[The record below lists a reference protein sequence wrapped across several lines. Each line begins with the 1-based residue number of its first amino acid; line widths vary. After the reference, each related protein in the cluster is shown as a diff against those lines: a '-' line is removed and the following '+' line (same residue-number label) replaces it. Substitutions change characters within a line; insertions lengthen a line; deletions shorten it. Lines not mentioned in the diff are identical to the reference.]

1 MGFFDEL
8 ARESS
13 ISTASNS
20 QLPYVVMQVTLKE
33 KFFGTG
39 SVNLIELETVIN
51 DQVKLG
57 YRLHTI
63 STSSGGSKGFGGGDR
78 IQATLVFERL

>member
-1 MGFFDEL
+1 MAFGLD
-8 ARESS
+8 SS
-13 ISTASNS
+13 SFSGASG
-20 QLPYVVMQVTLKE
+20 QPLHYVVMQVTLKE

-39 SVNLIELETVIN
+39 SGNLTELERVIN
-51 DQVKLG
+51 EQASRG

-63 STSSGGSKGFGGGDR
+63 STASGGSKGFAGGDR